1 MPHGAGLNNQG
12 SLIMKRKFDVA
23 KMFDV
28 DAAIAQMEEANSKA
42 IALITD
48 TKAKSIAETVSSAS
62 FEFARAQAAAAKVF
76 GEAVKKAV
84 QI

>member
-1 MPHGAGLNNQG
+1 MDFTK
-12 SLIMKRKFDVA
+12 IDFTKFDTS

-28 DAAIAQMEEANSKA
+28 DAAISSMEEANSKA

-48 TKAKSIAETVSSAS
+48 KKAKTLAETISTAS
-62 FEFARAQAAAAKVF
+62 FEFARAQAAAAKAY
-76 GEAVKKAV
+76 GEAVKKAI

>member
-1 MPHGAGLNNQG
+1 MDFTKIDF
-12 SLIMKRKFDVA
+12 SKFDAA
-23 KMFDV
+23 KLFDV

-48 TKAKSIAETVSSAS
+48 KKAKTLAETISAAS
-62 FEFARAQAAAAKVF
+62 FEFARAQAVAAKAY
-76 GEAVKKAV
+76 GEAVKKAI

>member
-1 MPHGAGLNNQG
+1 MDFTKIDFA
-12 SLIMKRKFDVA
+12 KFDPA

-28 DAAIAQMEEANSKA
+28 DAAISKMEEANQKA
-42 IALITD
+42 LDLITD
-48 TKAKSIAETVSSAS
+48 PKAKSIAETVAAAS
-62 FEFARAQAAAAKVF
+62 FEFARAQAAAAKAF